1 MSLIEKLMSEGMVDI
16 KNQTQKDLKELINF
30 IVNECCYDVLF
41 DNENNHLVLIKE
53 GD

>member
-1 MSLIEKLMSEGMVDI
+1 MSEGLVDV
-16 KNQTQKDLKELINF
+16 KNQSQQDLKELIDF

-53 GD
+53 DD